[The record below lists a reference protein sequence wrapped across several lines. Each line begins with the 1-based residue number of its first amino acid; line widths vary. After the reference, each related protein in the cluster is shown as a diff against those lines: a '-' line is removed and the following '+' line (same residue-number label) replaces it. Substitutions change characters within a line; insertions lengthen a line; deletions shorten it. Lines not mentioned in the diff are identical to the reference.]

1 MIEPVNEDI
10 CKDEILKN
18 IDEVADV
25 FAFADD
31 QLLTLAAAGVITP
44 LKDADQI
51 REENYEN
58 TVQAASINEKLY
70 AYPMTADN
78 GYYMYYNKN
87 ISQKKT

>member
-44 LKDADQI
+44 LKDSDQ
-51 REENYEN
+51 
-58 TVQAASINEKLY
+58 
-70 AYPMTADN
+70 
-78 GYYMYYNKN
+78 
-87 ISQKKT
+87 